1 MEEKQGSQKWSK
13 IMQEEKS
20 FKTEQKAVNKH
31 RGAI

>member
-1 MEEKQGSQKWSK
+1 MVK